1 MDIFDKNKYKF
12 STTPNLVEISNNV
25 NEHRKEEILKFEEE
39 LFSYNILIKDLFTY
53 VPSENELNLI
63 LNIAFFIVGQ
73 VEILEYIN
81 SHKKI
86 PFNMLSKKVKRHK
99 KKLMEWSDYIIAYT
113 IIFSNPNYKY
123 LQDYLSIEE
132 VKEEDKNKNVV
143 SLKERKNRKNKK
155 IIIEKLIIEKK
166 DGNENKEEIIEINNN
181 ENNKED
187 KTKTERG
194 IVLKILKNGVL
205 ILTSTGRACKVHKE
219 DGINIGEE
227 INSELTKRMRDFKP
241 FIIVALIFITVG
253 AVFFTYKYNTVDRTI
268 LINTTSKV
276 KLELNCF
283 NNVIEAYSPTDKG
296 ENMIKNLDLNHA
308 KLDNTLEGILK
319 YAKENGML
327 PDKGVLITVTGE
339 PIKYGALENTR
350 NYVVKNKID
359 LTINNV
365 GNERSLYNHQ
375 AKIKEDKNEN

>member
-1 MDIFDKNKYKF
+1 
-12 STTPNLVEISNNV
+12 
-25 NEHRKEEILKFEEE
+25 
-39 LFSYNILIKDLFTY
+39 
-53 VPSENELNLI
+53 
-63 LNIAFFIVGQ
+63 
-73 VEILEYIN
+73 
-81 SHKKI
+81 
-86 PFNMLSKKVKRHK
+86 
-99 KKLMEWSDYIIAYT
+99 
-113 IIFSNPNYKY
+113 
-123 LQDYLSIEE
+123 
-132 VKEEDKNKNVV
+132 
-143 SLKERKNRKNKK
+143 
-155 IIIEKLIIEKK
+155 
-166 DGNENKEEIIEINNN
+166 
-181 ENNKED
+181 
-187 KTKTERG
+187 
-194 IVLKILKNGVL
+194 
-205 ILTSTGRACKVHKE
+205 
-219 DGINIGEE
+219 
-227 INSELTKRMRDFKP
+227 MRDFKP

-327 PDKGVLITVTGE
+327 PEKGVLITVTGE

-350 NYVVKNKID
+350 SYVVKNKID